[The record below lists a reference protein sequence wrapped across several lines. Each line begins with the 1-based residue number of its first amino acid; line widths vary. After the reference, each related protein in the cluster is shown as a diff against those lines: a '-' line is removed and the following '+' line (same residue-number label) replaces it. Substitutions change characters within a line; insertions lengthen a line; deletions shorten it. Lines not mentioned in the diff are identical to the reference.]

1 MNRICLINKGET
13 IEKIQYLYNID
24 WARDTNKD
32 NLLGEYVILEGDL
45 ESDISIVEN
54 YQPYY
59 IKDNTIENINTF
71 KNIRYK
77 INDCGNLIVA
87 NKECGIKYSVKPM
100 ETIMDIARKFNI
112 AKEEIVKR
120 NKLSSDNL
128 FIGQIL
134 VI

>member
-13 IEKIQYLYNID
+13 IEKILYLYNID
-24 WARDTNKD
+24 LSRDTNKD

-59 IKDNTIENINTF
+59 IKDNTIENVNTF